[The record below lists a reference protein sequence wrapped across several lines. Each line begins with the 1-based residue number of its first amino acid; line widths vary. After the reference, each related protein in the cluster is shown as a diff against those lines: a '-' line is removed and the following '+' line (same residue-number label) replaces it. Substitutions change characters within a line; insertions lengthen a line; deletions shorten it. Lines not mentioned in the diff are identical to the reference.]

1 MISPLA
7 YVDSAAKIGKN
18 VTIQPFAYIES
29 GVEIGDDCVI
39 MSGARI
45 LSGTRMGKG
54 NTVHH
59 GAVLGS
65 TPQDFKY
72 EGEES
77 QLIIGDK
84 NDFRENVVVA
94 RATHK
99 DGGTRI
105 GNENYLMD
113 GAHLCHDVQVGNN
126 NVLGIRCMMAGESKI
141 GDHSI
146 LSSSVI
152 IQQYCHIGNWVLIMA
167 GCRISKDVPP
177 YIIMEGN
184 PASYHGINA
193 TVLTYKNQ
201 VDERVLRH
209 LMNAYRMIYG
219 GNFSI
224 QDALLKVE
232 DQVPMSEEIQNILD
246 FIRGSKGIMK

>member
-7 YVDSAAKIGKN
+7 YVDSTAKIGKN
-18 VTIQPFAYIES
+18 VTIQPFAYIE
-29 GVEIGDDCVI
+29 GDVEIGDDCVI

-54 NTVHH
+54 NIVHH

-72 EGEES
+72 EGGES
-77 QLIIGDK
+77 RLIIGDR

-94 RATHK
+94 RATYQE
-99 DGGTRI
+99 GCTRI

-126 NVLGIRCMMAGESKI
+126 NVLGIRCMMAGESRI
-141 GDHSI
+141 GNCSI

-152 IQQYCHIGNWVLIMA
+152 IQQHCHIGNWVLIMA

-193 TVLTYKNQ
+193 TVLTHKNQ
-201 VDERVLRH
+201 VNERVLRH

-232 DQVPMSEEIQNILD
+232 DQVPMSEEIQHVLD